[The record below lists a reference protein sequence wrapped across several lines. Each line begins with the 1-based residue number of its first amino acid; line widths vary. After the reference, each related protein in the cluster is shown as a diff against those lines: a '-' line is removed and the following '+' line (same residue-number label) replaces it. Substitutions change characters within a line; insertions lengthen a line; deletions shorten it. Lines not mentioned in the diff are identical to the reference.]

1 MSKLDRMDIGLIKLD
16 PMARSST
23 SATKSPLDKILTP
36 YGLTWL
42 DRNKKFLLFYP
53 FPLLFLNLSNR
64 MRIIIVT
71 NDTAILT
78 PVRRRLSVTAGYS
91 FSGGPLASQPRPRQ
105 ASQYFYSE
113 TRPVVSSGL
122 QGGANR
128 KGTGTI
134 RGDARCGSG
143 NDQEEKTESF

>member
-64 MRIIIVT
+64 MRIIIVI

-78 PVRRRLSVTAGYS
+78 PVRQIIRYRRLLLFRWS
-91 FSGGPLASQPRPRQ
+91 FSQPAPPAASQPIFLFSNPPGRFIR
-105 ASQYFYSE
+105 AAGRSKSK
-113 TRPVVSSGL
+113 RDWHNSRRRAV
-122 QGGANR
+122 R
-128 KGTGTI
+128 KW
-134 RGDARCGSG
+134 
-143 NDQEEKTESF
+143 